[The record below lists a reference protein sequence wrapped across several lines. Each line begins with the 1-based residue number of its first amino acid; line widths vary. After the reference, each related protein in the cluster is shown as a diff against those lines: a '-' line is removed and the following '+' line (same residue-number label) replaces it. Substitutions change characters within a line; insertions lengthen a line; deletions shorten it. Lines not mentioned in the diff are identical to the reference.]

1 MHLSNVLEYMCLCPG
16 PLLSWRNVQDGNKCC
31 GSWRKEMTCLP
42 GRARRAQSEPR
53 VEVSASGGVPEDSG
67 GVVGRVPWAGEA
79 TL

>member
-1 MHLSNVLEYMCLCPG
+1 
-16 PLLSWRNVQDGNKCC
+16 
-31 GSWRKEMTCLP
+31 MTCLP